1 MRFIR
6 YYAALL
12 LGVLCLASCQ
22 DSMST
27 CSTDL
32 SGSTSVMIDGSGC
45 QSLQCVGAQLDC
57 NQNATDGCETNVLG
71 DVNNCG
77 SCGYKCATPAVGEA
91 TCENGVCGV
100 TTCSARYKDC
110 NGNTA
115 DSCETDTNRDAN
127 NCGGCGN
134 VCGGGANA
142 VGVCVQGKCQLS
154 CQGLYLDCDGDAAN
168 GCEVN
173 GASDLANCGNC
184 GNACTK
190 VGATTPA
197 CSAGSCTSTVCTGA
211 YRTCKAGPVNGC
223 ETDTAASVGNC
234 GTCGKV
240 CGAVANGVAGCAA
253 SNCGIASCNA
263 NFDNCDGA
271 VANGCEVNITT
282 NAAHCGGCGKACPAY
297 ANGAAQCKASVC
309 SLGTCNTGF
318 ANCDMND
325 TNGCEINTNTDVK
338 NCGVCG
344 KTCAANELCISG
356 VCSANCRVVG
366 GIRWCYNPNKCGEA
380 CATLCAS
387 LGLPFTIDDATW
399 FAAQDTTAECQALST
414 AFGLGG
420 AISISSYT
428 YACLEDNGNSP
439 LNGLAGPLY
448 CSSYSGC
455 PAQHRTNM
463 DGLGS
468 VCGSGGRRSI
478 CPCQ

>member
-22 DSMST
+22 DSMSI

-223 ETDTAASVGNC
+223 ETDTATNAGNC

-263 NFDNCDGA
+263 NFDNCDG
-271 VANGCEVNITT
+271 VLANGCEINTSTNI
-282 NAAHCGGCGKACPAY
+282 AHCGGCGKACPAY
-297 ANGAAQCKASVC
+297 ANAVAQCKTSACSMGACNAGYLDCNMNSTDGCEKNGNNDNNNCGQCGKVCASPQFC
-309 SLGTCNTGF
+309 SGGNCITDPCINYGGTRLIVNPNIRICNTGVGWGKWDP
-318 ANCDMND
+318 ALIPAPW
-325 TNGCEINTNTDVK
+325 T
-338 NCGVCG
+338 VC
-344 KTCAANELCISG
+344 TIPQWASYAPS
-356 VCSANCRVVG
+356 SS
-366 GIRWCYNPNKCGEA
+366 PQ
-380 CATLCAS
+380 S
-387 LGLPFTIDDATW
+387 LGLGTLWINNSSCGTGYHREVYVSYPMNDANCYNGSSCCHADSNLYQ
-399 FAAQDTTAECQALST
+399 FAVC
-414 AFGLGG
+414 
-420 AISISSYT
+420 
-428 YACLEDNGNSP
+428 SP
-439 LNGLAGPLY
+439 
-448 CSSYSGC
+448 
-455 PAQHRTNM
+455 
-463 DGLGS
+463 
-468 VCGSGGRRSI
+468 
-478 CPCQ
+478 